1 MTYDFRA
8 LAKIAAR
15 AASDKKAVQPIVLDL
30 RSTTDVAEYLVIVGA
45 ESTPQMR
52 AIYDHIENTLEDEG
66 IRLLRRDG
74 RGSGRWI
81 ALDYGG
87 IVVHVLLTEA
97 REFYRLEQMW
107 EEAKRVEWDDDE
119 KSAPKRKAGR
129 VKRRRPGR

>member
-1 MTYDFRA
+1 
-8 LAKIAAR
+8 
-15 AASDKKAVQPIVLDL
+15 
-30 RSTTDVAEYLVIVGA
+30 
-45 ESTPQMR
+45 
-52 AIYDHIENTLEDEG
+52 LEEEG

-107 EEAKRVEWDDDE
+107 EEGKVVEWELPE
-119 KSAPKRKAGR
+119 KPKIVVKPTRPAPRKKRLKAVKRHTAASKKRK
-129 VKRRRPGR
+129 KRG